1 MSTTGNDII
10 ATLSKLLDEKFNSKY
25 NVYVDQTRQN
35 FEAPCFFIRLVNF
48 TTSKLF
54 DNRFEKKYLMEI
66 AFFTD
71 NTNKAYE
78 NNDVL
83 EKLRDIIKYI
93 DVNGHI
99 LMAKDFECNQNEGN
113 LVCTFRYKFMALD
126 IKEKDELMYNLSQ
139 KKKIKGSDVNA

>member
-1 MSTTGNDII
+1 MSTTGNDILT
-10 ATLSKLLDEKFNSKY
+10 ALSKLLDEKFNSKY
-25 NVYVDQTRQN
+25 GIYINQTGQN
-35 FEAPCFFIRLVNF
+35 FEVPCFFIRLVNF

-54 DNRFEKKYLMEI
+54 DNRFEKKYLIEI

-78 NNDVL
+78 NNDIL
-83 EKLRDIIKYI
+83 EKLRDIVKYI
-93 DVNGHI
+93 DVNDNI

-113 LVCTFRYKFMALD
+113 LACTFRYKFIALD